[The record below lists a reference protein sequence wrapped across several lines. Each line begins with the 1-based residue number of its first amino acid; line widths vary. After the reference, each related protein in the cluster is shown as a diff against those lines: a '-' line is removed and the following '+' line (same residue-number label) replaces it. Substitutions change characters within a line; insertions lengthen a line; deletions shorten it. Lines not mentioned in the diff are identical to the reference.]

1 MRIIRFFTVLAVIV
15 LSAAAASAQIS
26 LGGSTIE
33 PLGAE
38 TEIVDLS
45 SPAGSGTLLVSVDVD
60 YPDGSDSTFY
70 YVTSSMEAAVDAA
83 GVAQSEISNMMTI
96 HNEDTISD
104 FMKHFQDRFH
114 KIELWFMISAV
125 KESENPSNI

>member
-1 MRIIRFFTVLAVIV
+1 MRIIRFIAVIMSIMAV
-15 LSAAAASAQIS
+15 SAAAASAQIS

-45 SPAGSGTLLVSVDVD
+45 SPAGSGSLLVSVDVN

-70 YVTSSMEAAVDAA
+70 YVTSLMEAAVEAA
-83 GVAQSEISNMMTI
+83 GVAQSEISNVMTI
-96 HNEDTISD
+96 HNEGTIRN
-104 FMKHFQDRFH
+104 FIMHFRDSFPAV
-114 KIELWFMISAV
+114 EMWFAISAV
-125 KESENPSNI
+125 KEES

>member
-1 MRIIRFFTVLAVIV
+1 MRII
-15 LSAAAASAQIS
+15 AASAQIS

-70 YVTSSMEAAVDAA
+70 YVTSSMEAAVEAA
-83 GVAQSEISNMMTI
+83 GVV
-96 HNEDTISD
+96 EDTIGD
-104 FMKHFQDRFH
+104 FMKHFQDRFP

-125 KESENPSNI
+125 KEES

>member
-1 MRIIRFFTVLAVIV
+1 MRIIRFFTVFAVIV

-45 SPAGSGTLLVSVDVD
+45 SPKGSGSLLVSVDVD

-83 GVAQSEISNMMTI
+83 GVAMSEISNMMTI
-96 HNEDTISD
+96 HNEEAIRNLMT
-104 FMKHFQDRFH
+104 HFRDRFPG
-114 KIELWFMISAV
+114 IEVWFVVSAV
-125 KESENPSNI
+125 KEES

>member
-1 MRIIRFFTVLAVIV
+1 MRIIRFIAVIMSIMAV
-15 LSAAAASAQIS
+15 SAAAQIS

-45 SPAGSGTLLVSVDVD
+45 SPAGSGSLLVSVDVN

-83 GVAQSEISNMMTI
+83 GVAQSDISNMMTI
-96 HNEDTISD
+96 HNEDTIGD
-104 FMKHFQDRFH
+104 FMKHFQDRFP

-125 KESENPSNI
+125 KEES

>member
-1 MRIIRFFTVLAVIV
+1 MRIIRFFTVFAVIV

-83 GVAQSEISNMMTI
+83 GVAMSEISNMMTI
-96 HNEDTISD
+96 HNEEAIRNLMT
-104 FMKHFQDRFH
+104 HFRDRFPG
-114 KIELWFMISAV
+114 IEVWFVVSAV
-125 KESENPSNI
+125 KEES